1 MFFTATWP
9 REVPF
14 GATRIPCD
22 KMSRCFFFAMA
33 IGRCETWLPI
43 FCTIPTRPTYVV
55 VCSYIY
61 LFFGDGKC
69 SEQVM
74 IGNRDELKG
83 NQDRDEL

>member
-14 GATRIPCD
+14 GARGFPVTV
-22 KMSRCFFFAMA
+22 RCQDVA

-55 VCSYIY
+55 VCSYI
-61 LFFGDGKC
+61 FFFL
-69 SEQVM
+69 EM
-74 IGNRDELKG
+74 GNVANRS
-83 NQDRDEL
+83 